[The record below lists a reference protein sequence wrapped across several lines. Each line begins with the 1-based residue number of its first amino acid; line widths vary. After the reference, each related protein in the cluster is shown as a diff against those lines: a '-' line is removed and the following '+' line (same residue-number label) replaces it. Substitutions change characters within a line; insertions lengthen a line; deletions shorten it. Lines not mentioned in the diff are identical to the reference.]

1 MAEAAFKFPDEQE
14 QEVQKSAKASQAD
27 EIEVEIVDD
36 TPPEDRGRQPLPK
49 ELVKELEEDDLE
61 EYSDKVKKRLSQMK
75 KVWHD
80 ERREKEAARREADEA
95 FRLAQ
100 IRDAEIK
107 QLRGQIGVG
116 QQYYS
121 GELTKATE
129 AAIITAK
136 QRLTQAYEEGDPVKI
151 ADAQEALT
159 DAKIKLKE
167 LQYQQPSLQ
176 EEQIVVQTQQQT
188 QEPQPVYDPK
198 AENWRKDNT
207 WFGVDEEMTS
217 LALGLH
223 QKLVRQGVDPRTD
236 EYYRRVDEAMKKR
249 FPEYFDGQGPEEE
262 PEEQPQSRAKEK
274 PRKPATVVAPATRST
289 APNKVRLTQTQLALA
304 KKFRLTP
311 EQYAKEMIKLENN
324 NG

>member
-1 MAEAAFKFPDEQE
+1 MNQPAFKFPDEV
-14 QEVQKSAKASQAD
+14 EVDTKAKTENED
-27 EIEVEIVDD
+27 RIEIEIVDD
-36 TPPEDRGRQPLPK
+36 TPPQDKGREPLPK

-107 QLRGQIGVG
+107 QLRQRVG
-116 QQYYS
+116 D
-121 GELTKATE
+121 GEKVFSEEMTKAVSAEVTS
-129 AAIITAK
+129 AK
-136 QRLTQAYEEGDPVKI
+136 QRLQQAYEEGDPAKI

-167 LQYQQPSLQ
+167 VEYRKTPLQTELEGVEQQRQVQ
-176 EEQIVVQTQQQT
+176 ES
-188 QEPQPVYDPK
+188 QPVIDPK
-198 AENWRKDNT
+198 ASAWKSKNT

-223 QKLVRQGVDPRTD
+223 QKLVRQGVDPRSD
-236 EYYRRVDEAMKKR
+236 DYYRRVDEAMRKR
-249 FPEYFDGQGPEEE
+249 FPEEFEGEE
-262 PEEQPQSRAKEK
+262 PEDETPERPQRPKAEK

-289 APNKVRLTQTQLALA
+289 APNKVRLTQTQVALA
-304 KKFRLTP
+304 KKFGLTP
-311 EQYAKEMIKLENN
+311 EQYAKELIKLENQD
-324 NG
+324 G

>member
-1 MAEAAFKFPDEQE
+1 MNQPAFKFPDEVE
-14 QEVQKSAKASQAD
+14 GKKEEGKEPDAL
-27 EIEVEIVDD
+27 EIEVIDD
-36 TPPEDRGRQPLPK
+36 TPPQDKGREPLPK
-49 ELVKELEEDDLE
+49 EIVKELEEDDLE
-61 EYSDKVKKRLSQMK
+61 EYSEKVKKRLSQMK

-107 QLRGQIGVG
+107 QLRQKVG
-116 QQYYS
+116 D
-121 GELTKATE
+121 GEKVFSEEMTKAVTVE
-129 AAIITAK
+129 VTSAK
-136 QRLTQAYEEGDPVKI
+136 QRLAQAYEEGDPVKI

-167 LQYQQPSLQ
+167 VQYRRPPLQTESEGVEQYQQVQ
-176 EEQIVVQTQQQT
+176 EH
-188 QEPQPVYDPK
+188 QPVIDPK
-198 AENWRKDNT
+198 ASAWKAKNT

-223 QKLVRQGVDPRTD
+223 QKLVRQGVDPRSD
-236 EYYRRVDEAMKKR
+236 DYYRRVDEAMRKR
-249 FPEYFDGQGPEEE
+249 FPEEFEGEE
-262 PEEQPQSRAKEK
+262 PDDETPEQPQKSKAEK

-289 APNKVRLTQTQLALA
+289 APNKVRLTQTQVALA
-304 KKFRLTP
+304 KKFGLTP
-311 EQYAKEMIKLENN
+311 EQYAKELIKLENQ

>member
-1 MAEAAFKFPDEQE
+1 MNQPAFKFPDEVE
-14 QEVQKSAKASQAD
+14 DKKEAGKEPEAL
-27 EIEVEIVDD
+27 EIEIVDD
-36 TPPEDRGRQPLPK
+36 TPPEDKGREPLPK
-49 ELVKELEEDDLE
+49 EIVKELEDDDLE

-107 QLRGQIGVG
+107 QLRQKVG
-116 QQYYS
+116 D
-121 GELTKATE
+121 GEKVFSEEMTKAVTVE
-129 AAIITAK
+129 VTSAK
-136 QRLTQAYEEGDPVKI
+136 QRLAQAYEEGDPVKI

-167 LQYQQPSLQ
+167 VQYRRPPLQTELEGVEQYQQVQ
-176 EEQIVVQTQQQT
+176 EH
-188 QEPQPVYDPK
+188 QPVIDPK
-198 AENWRKDNT
+198 ASAWKAKNT

-223 QKLVRQGVDPRTD
+223 QKLVRQGVDPRSD
-236 EYYRRVDEAMKKR
+236 DYYRRVDEAMRKR
-249 FPEYFDGQGPEEE
+249 FPEEFEGEE
-262 PEEQPQSRAKEK
+262 PDDETPEQPQKSKAEK

-289 APNKVRLTQTQLALA
+289 APNKVRLTQTQVALA
-304 KKFRLTP
+304 KKFGLTP
-311 EQYAKEMIKLENN
+311 EQYAKELIKLENQ